1 MQRFWKVNMKIKKY
15 DSINVIPFIDVLLVL
30 LAIVLMT
37 STFIAKGVIPVS
49 LPKASSSKEEK
60 IEKELSIYIKK
71 SGEIFLE
78 KNLVNVEELVLKLK
92 NVKKETPILINSDKN
107 AKFENFVSILDTLK
121 SNDFENIS
129 IVTVKQK

>member
-1 MQRFWKVNMKIKKY
+1 MKIKKY

-49 LPKASSSKEEK
+49 LPEASSSDNQKIKKEM
-60 IEKELSIYIKK
+60 SIYIKD
-71 SGEIFLE
+71 SGQIYLDKEEL
-78 KNLVNVEELVLKLK
+78 LVEELLIKISQEEK
-92 NVKKETPILINSDKN
+92 SRPILINSDKD
-107 AKFENFVSILDTLK
+107 AKFEIFVSVLDALK